1 MTANDHDR
9 AEQPVHY
16 RKSSFSGQNGHCV
29 EVAGLPDGSRLVR
42 NSRKPDQAAHHFTP
56 EEWSAF
62 VRGVKHGEFD

>member
-1 MTANDHDR
+1 MTSNSEPDAGF
-9 AEQPVHY
+9 

-29 EVAGLPDGSRLVR
+29 EVADLPDGSRLLR

-62 VRGVKHGEFD
+62 LSGVKHGEFD